1 MYICTKHFKNYLY
14 IKTLASIHQ
23 TPEFYLD
30 RHIFSKILTSRNI
43 CYDFCELTNETA
55 IIICYFYFS
64 QDFLSTFEKF
74 GCSVHSFTYLIS
86 RYLNYWS
93 YKVIKSQIKL
103 AVNLKKTMY
112 QCICFTYKN
121 RPVAKDLSWKI
132 EFLIKCF

>member
-1 MYICTKHFKNYLY
+1 MYINTLIISNFLYICTMHFKNYLS
-14 IKTLASIHQ
+14 K
-23 TPEFYLD
+23 YLLWLLW
-30 RHIFSKILTSRNI
+30 I
-43 CYDFCELTNETA
+43 NEWNC
-55 IIICYFYFS
+55 IVIVCYFYFS

-132 EFLIKCF
+132 EFLIKCFQYFAENSGLK